1 MANYYDVCCRYQ
13 GRVVNIRCK
22 NGKRHVGRIL
32 RVTNSHVYIQPF
44 GERNLGGFSYGFWGG
59 YGGFYRPYAIPLAF
73 ITGVVLGGL
82 FW

>member
-1 MANYYDVCCRYQ
+1 MANYDLCCRYQ
-13 GRVVNIRCK
+13 GRVVSICCRD
-22 NGKRHVGRIL
+22 GKRHTGKIV
-32 RVTNSHVYIQPF
+32 RVTNSHVYIQPVD
-44 GERNLGGFSYGFWGG
+44 GRNMGGFGFGFWGG